1 MRPSKRDIL
10 LDTAE
15 RLFYEEGFHATGV
28 DRVVAEAGVARMTLY
43 NHFPSKDD
51 LVRAVIERRQA
62 RFFADIHDAIE
73 ARGAGSALD
82 AVVEVHCR
90 WLRTDARHG
99 CMLIKAM
106 GEYER
111 HGADIHELA
120 RTLKR
125 DLRSLVRVAIA
136 LDGEAADDER
146 AERVLLVL
154 EGANALLP
162 VLGVER
168 TVDHI
173 RTMVPAVLA
182 VEPA

>member
-1 MRPSKRDIL
+1 MRPSKRDTL

-43 NHFPSKDD
+43 NHFPSKDA
-51 LVRAVIERRQA
+51 LVVAVIERRQA
-62 RFFADIHDAIE
+62 RFLADIHQAIDA
-73 ARGAGSALD
+73 RKGGTALD

-90 WLRTDARHG
+90 WLRTVSRHG

-111 HGADIHELA
+111 HDANIHKLA
-120 RTLKR
+120 QRLKR
-125 DLRSLVRVAIA
+125 DLLALVREALA
-136 LDGEAADDER
+136 LDGETPDEAR
-146 AERVLLVL
+146 VERVLLVL

-168 TVDHI
+168 TVTRI
-173 RTMVPAVLA
+173 RQMVPAVLA
-182 VEPA
+182 VEAA

>member
-1 MRPSKRDIL
+1 MRPSKRETL

-15 RLFYEEGFHATGV
+15 RLFYEEGFHATGI

-51 LVRAVIERRQA
+51 LVRAVIERRQG
-62 RFFADIHDAIE
+62 RFFAEIHRAIE
-73 ARGAGSALD
+73 ARGAESALD
-82 AVVEVHCR
+82 AVVAVHCR
-90 WLRTDARHG
+90 WLRSVSRHG

-111 HGADIHELA
+111 HAADIHALTQRLKHDLLA
-120 RTLKR
+120 LIR
-125 DLRSLVRVAIA
+125 DALA
-136 LDGEAADDER
+136 LDGEPAQEAP

-154 EGANALLP
+154 EGANALVP

-173 RTMVPAVLA
+173 QYMVPAVLA
-182 VEPA
+182 VEAA